1 MFSNAGSSLFHSQDY
16 HQPLSHDHQPLSA
29 PIEISSSPTH
39 PLLALQRPA
48 SGPPTRTARFEDA
61 VSPSGQR
68 STQMAPAEKDVD
80 DPTISIEQRRSTVQ
94 RSSSTTLVTLSRLF
108 AAQAITTPGNS
119 RQPSYNDAAA
129 EMFSKSAALEP
140 GTLQA
145 HLYTRGLLSGR
156 YSDITVHAFGTKY
169 GLHRLIL
176 DQAPFFA
183 TMFSG
188 PWTEATNRE
197 ITLHP
202 EDIDSHITQP
212 AFELALRRL
221 YGCCSPVEEEAEA
234 IGLFATSCWLEM
246 HELVDASTEAMLRQ
260 MSPPILGSLIRLVTS
275 SYYGRA
281 GDKVLESAKAMLCRD
296 GWRMPLKYWD
306 GVPGDIVREIVGG
319 DGFFIAGEWDRW
331 VLAKR
336 LLDRRLKAKAIEAG
350 LTDPAGKVTKAPESL
365 GLMAVRFDTVYR
377 KSSFT
382 TGPQTTDSHSR
393 WLALYTSSEVEPLL
407 VLLDEGIHY
416 IHLDFEK
423 LQYIR
428 TARDILGLPV
438 MPEKVITNA
447 LWMSMELRQK
457 VLNAQREDHEL
468 NLTKPADDTLD
479 RSPRSRILSKPSPT
493 NKGKGKKSDNVTDDD
508 EEIESGSWDANAK
521 PRKFWIPSTDCNIV
535 MGGNA
540 EPVVT
545 TTQAFQRHASRMSA
559 TLQPQDLQWATD
571 FAASANEQRPMTPT
585 KAAMPD
591 TNPVAYSHF
600 PPFRFAAEFPNP
612 RLLKDKKRVYSRT
625 VFYAG
630 SMWNL
635 YIQKVKSS
643 KNPQLGVYLH
653 RSKERETEE
662 TIAGASLNQ
671 RSVDERIGELERSMI
686 LRGERSAHREAR
698 REARRQQHA
707 LADEGDS
714 SGSGDPDATLVSNNA
729 SVASRPHSAGIRS
742 LFGPSSSRHP
752 KSSQSAATTSS
763 HNTAGAGASSS
774 DVASAPPGTSA
785 AAAAALQDLG
795 GGADNDF
802 TSSDSDRDDGSSSSA
817 GGADDDGR
825 DELSAAT
832 ARFHVSALPPY
843 IDSRPQIKTY
853 FKIYS
858 PSKGGRMLAVYESA
872 PDKFNFSQSWGWK
885 SSTLMLDEGIFGSLD
900 AGEEGA
906 AAGGVGGVGAGV
918 GVGVAGG
925 GGAGGSGLRPAPSVL
940 GQSGP
945 GAQAMREFGER
956 LGGERGKAEAE
967 AEAGARARKE
977 GTLRF
982 MVVFGNV

>member
-1 MFSNAGSSLFHSQDY
+1 MAQDADAAEPRSSSTPLHSSHNSPQPLHTDMFSSTGSSVFPTPPSQDY
-16 HQPLSHDHQPLSA
+16 ERPLYDHQPLSA
-29 PIEISSSPTH
+29 PIEIASSSTH
-39 PLLALQRPA
+39 PLLTLHRPA
-48 SGPPTRTARFEDA
+48 SGPPTRAARFEDA
-61 VSPSGQR
+61 VSPASQR

-80 DPTISIEQRRSTVQ
+80 DPTISVEQRGNSVQ
-94 RSSSTTLVTLSRLF
+94 RSNSTTLVTLSRLF
-108 AAQAITTPGNS
+108 AAQAVSTPGAS

-156 YSDITVHAFGTKY
+156 YSDIIVYAFGTRY
-169 GLHRLIL
+169 PLHRLVL

-188 PWTEATNRE
+188 PWTESTNKE
-197 ITLHP
+197 VTLHP
-202 EDIDSHITQP
+202 EDIDCHITQP

-246 HELVDASTEAMLRQ
+246 QELVEASTEAMLRQ
-260 MSPPILGSLIRLVTS
+260 MSPPMLASLIRLVTS

-306 GVPGDIVREIVGG
+306 GIPGDIVREIVGG
-319 DGFFIAGEWDRW
+319 DGFFVAGEWDRW
-331 VLAKR
+331 VLSKR
-336 LLDRRLKAKAIEAG
+336 LLDRRLKTKALEAG
-350 LTDPAGKVTKAPESL
+350 LTDASGKVAKAPESL
-365 GLMAVRFDTVYR
+365 GLMALRFDAVYR

-382 TGPQTTDSHSR
+382 VGPQASESHSQ
-393 WLALYTSSEVEPLL
+393 WLALYTAPEVEPLL

-447 LWMSMELRQK
+447 LWMSMELRQR
-457 VLNAQREDHEL
+457 VLNAHREDHEL
-468 NLTKPADDTLD
+468 NLSRPAEDMSE
-479 RSPRSRILSKPSPT
+479 RSPHSRILSKPSPSY
-493 NKGKGKKSDNVTDDD
+493 KGKAKKTENGAD
-508 EEIESGSWDANAK
+508 EEDGIESGSWDANAK

-545 TTQAFQRHASRMSA
+545 TTQAFQRHASRLSA

-585 KAAMPD
+585 KAALPD

-635 YIQKVKSS
+635 YIQKVRSS

-662 TIAGASLNQ
+662 SIAGAGVNP
-671 RSVDERIGELERSMI
+671 RTVDERIGELERSML

-707 LADEGDS
+707 IDDGDT
-714 SGSGDPDATLVSNNA
+714 SGSGGDADTTLVSTGA
-729 SVASRPHSAGIRS
+729 AATRPHAGIRS
-742 LFGPSSSRHP
+742 LFGTSSSRHP
-752 KSSQSAATTSS
+752 KSSQSANSSTHARAT
-763 HNTAGAGASSS
+763 TAGAE
-774 DVASAPPGTSA
+774 TST
-785 AAAAALQDLG
+785 AAALHDLT
-795 GGADNDF
+795 
-802 TSSDSDRDDGSSSSA
+802 TSHPSDDLSSQSDTPTSPSPSSPNLHPDGIGTDDGPLAS
-817 GGADDDGR
+817 
-825 DELSAAT
+825 AT
-832 ARFHVSALPPY
+832 AVPASIPRRFPPVSALPPY
-843 IDSRPQIKTY
+843 IDARPQIKTY

-858 PSKGGRMLAVYESA
+858 PSRGGRMLAVYESA

-885 SSTLMLDEGIFGSLD
+885 SSTLMLDEGILG
-900 AGEEGA
+900 AGEDDG
-906 AAGGVGGVGAGV
+906 
-918 GVGVAGG
+918 GVAGG
-925 GGAGGSGLRPAPSVL
+925 
-940 GQSGP
+940 
-945 GAQAMREFGER
+945 E
-956 LGGERGKAEAE
+956 LGGGRERMEREEVEA
-967 AEAGARARKE
+967 AAGAGARARKE